1 MKNIEK
7 YKDNIES
14 NINVCGLYYEI
25 YKIKIGKSTSDCC
38 CNCDKCYDDCIRW
51 LAEEFKEPVLDEVER
66 KYLSDVIKPFRNRVT
81 AVTKYKS
88 CTWVTGKQFI
98 CIQLLGEECSEFI
111 NLPWFKSNTMYKGME
126 LNKGYTLKELGL

>member
-25 YKIKIGKSTSDCC
+25 YKIKIGKPTSDCC

-51 LAEEFKEPVLDEVER
+51 LAEEYKEPVLDEIER
-66 KYLSDVIKPFRNRVT
+66 KYLSEVIRPFRKRIEYII
-81 AVTKYKS
+81 KKCCISDSDS
-88 CTWVTGKQFI
+88 CYIYIAFPDGDYISFPYFKENSMYRGMETGKQ
-98 CIQLLGEECSEFI
+98 
-111 NLPWFKSNTMYKGME
+111 
-126 LNKGYTLKELGL
+126 YTLKEMGL

>member
-25 YKIKIGKSTSDCC
+25 YKIKIGKPASDCC

-51 LAEEFKEPVLDEVER
+51 LAEEYKEPVLDDVER

-81 AVTKYKS
+81 AIAKYEIT
-88 CTWVTGKQFI
+88 TWVTAKQFI
-98 CIQLLGEECSEFI
+98 RIQLLGEGCSEFI
-111 NLPWFKSNTMYKGME
+111 NLPWFKSNTMYKGMKPTKE
-126 LNKGYTLKELGL
+126 YTLKELGL

>member
-25 YKIKIGKSTSDCC
+25 YKIKIGKPTSDCC

-51 LAEEFKEPVLDEVER
+51 LAEEYKEPVLDEVER
-66 KYLSDVIKPFRNRVT
+66 KYLSEVIRPFRKKITHISKVIH
-81 AVTKYKS
+81 S
-88 CTWVTGKQFI
+88 GFDKQYISITIKDEYGFRDS
-98 CIQLLGEECSEFI
+98 L
-111 NLPWFKSNTMYKGME
+111 NLPDFDNDTMYKGME
-126 LNKGYTLKELGL
+126 INKAYTLEELGL